1 MHTHTL
7 LHRYFLVTLLDTVG
21 IATAGSHAHCSKF
34 TILIFYK
41 SLDNSFFLL
50 SRLLI
55 ILGVVWVLFSMATS
69 ALRAY
74 TLHVLDSSIHI
85 QWLSPYIQIQ

>member
-1 MHTHTL
+1 MKIMT
-7 LHRYFLVTLLDTVG
+7 
-21 IATAGSHAHCSKF
+21 SCN
-34 TILIFYK
+34 TIRI
-41 SLDNSFFLL
+41 FFLSLSL

-69 ALRAY
+69 VLRAY